1 MLSWWRC
8 SVEVMDL
15 GRRVLEQQESRYTE
29 EEDMYEE
36 EVAQLSSLPTAF
48 ENGAWSQEDVEWII
62 KWKVGPAFVKP
73 VLGYFQKNDDTVIQE
88 HIERAVHKSSV
99 RDKVEALTSLSGIG
113 VPVASAILLF
123 INPDRFTV
131 IDERAWN
138 VLQETGYLAQELS
151 EDPTVDEYL
160 LYLGAC
166 WTLANEYDVSLR
178 TLDRALWVLDI
189 KEDRNSSD

>member
-1 MLSWWRC
+1 MTLSQQW
-8 SVEVMDL
+8 
-15 GRRVLEQQESRYTE
+15 LEQQEPRYAE

-36 EVAQLSSLPTAF
+36 EVARLNSLPTVF
-48 ENGAWSQEDVEWII
+48 EEGEWLRDDLEWII
-62 KWKVGPAFVKP
+62 EWKVGVFLKP
-73 VLGYFQKNDDTVIQE
+73 VLRNLRENDDAEIRAQ
-88 HIERAVHKSSV
+88 IAKAVHESSI
-99 RDKVEALTSLSGIG
+99 RSKVEALTSLTGIG

-138 VLQETGYLAQELS
+138 VLQETGYLGQELS
-151 EDPTVDEYL
+151 DDPTADEYL

-166 WTLANEYDVSLR
+166 WAIANEYDVSLR

-189 KEDRNSSD
+189 KEESTTSD

>member
-1 MLSWWRC
+1 VEGRT
-8 SVEVMDL
+8 SVRE
-15 GRRVLEQQESRYTE
+15 T
-29 EEDMYEE
+29 
-36 EVAQLSSLPTAF
+36 
-48 ENGAWSQEDVEWII
+48 
-62 KWKVGPAFVKP
+62 GPRIFP
-73 VLGYFQKNDDTVIQE
+73 KNDDAVIQE
-88 HIERAVHKSSV
+88 HIERAVHKSNV

-113 VPVASAILLF
+113 VPVASAVLLF

-138 VLQETGYLAQELS
+138 VLQETGYLPQELS
-151 EDPTVDEYL
+151 DDPTVDEYL

>member
-1 MLSWWRC
+1 
-8 SVEVMDL
+8 
-15 GRRVLEQQESRYTE
+15 
-29 EEDMYEE
+29 
-36 EVAQLSSLPTAF
+36 
-48 ENGAWSQEDVEWII
+48 
-62 KWKVGPAFVKP
+62 
-73 VLGYFQKNDDTVIQE
+73 
-88 HIERAVHKSSV
+88 
-99 RDKVEALTSLSGIG
+99 LSGIG
-113 VPVASAILLF
+113 VPVASAVLLF

-131 IDERAWN
+131 IDERAWS

-151 EDPTVDEYL
+151 NDPTVDEYL

>member
-1 MLSWWRC
+1 MEGRT
-8 SVEVMDL
+8 SVRE
-15 GRRVLEQQESRYTE
+15 T
-29 EEDMYEE
+29 
-36 EVAQLSSLPTAF
+36 
-48 ENGAWSQEDVEWII
+48 
-62 KWKVGPAFVKP
+62 GPRIFP
-73 VLGYFQKNDDTVIQE
+73 KNDDTVIQE

-99 RDKVEALTSLSGIG
+99 RDKVEALTALSGIG
-113 VPVASAILLF
+113 VPVASAVLLF

-131 IDERAWN
+131 IDERAWS

-151 EDPTVDEYL
+151 NDPTVDEYL